1 MHDVAE
7 SMNVHDVAEFLKA
20 HEPFSGL
27 DEANL
32 DRLAERAKVEFFT
45 AGTIIFKAGPAAS

>member
-1 MHDVAE
+1 M
-7 SMNVHDVAEFLKA
+7 HDVAEFLKA

-27 DEANL
+27 DEADL

-45 AGTIIFKAGPAAS
+45 AGTIIFKQGQPPPDE